1 MASEIVKMVAKK
13 ANLSEPVAQIAVN
26 TVLSFVKTK
35 LPANVGGILDSLV
48 GTSSSSKPATKSANT
63 TSKTAQ
69 KNDNPL
75 GDLGNIVGSIGGLF
89 GKK

>member
-35 LPANVGGILDSLV
+35 LPANMGGILDSLV
-48 GTSSSSKPATKSANT
+48 GTSSATNSGKT
-63 TSKTAQ
+63 TSKTGQ

-75 GDLGNIVGSIGGLF
+75 GDLGSIVGSIGGLL